1 MENLPFTAADVVI
14 ILVILLSGILAFLR
28 GFVHEVLAVASWI
41 GAAFAT
47 LYGFPHLQPLT
58 QKVIAVPLLADVT
71 TGVVIFIAVLIVLSL
86 ITRLAAGLVR
96 NLGLG
101 PLDRTL
107 GLIFG
112 LLRGFFLVCLAWLAF
127 VWFVPQVEDRPD
139 WIQEARSK
147 PALVW
152 GTGIIFKLI
161 PEQMLKEGESAA
173 GDTME
178 QLDSLRRSATAF
190 EELNSPLQKG
200 NENSQEPAYNDEDRG
215 AMQQLIQDSVSG
227 QRAPAT
233 STESE

>member
-1 MENLPFTAADVVI
+1 
-14 ILVILLSGILAFLR
+14 
-28 GFVHEVLAVASWI
+28 
-41 GAAFAT
+41 
-47 LYGFPHLQPLT
+47 
-58 QKVIAVPLLADVT
+58 
-71 TGVVIFIAVLIVLSL
+71 VVIFIAVLIVLSL

>member
-1 MENLPFTAADVVI
+1 MENLPFTAADAIVV
-14 ILVILLSGILAFLR
+14 LVILLSGILAFLR

-47 LYGFPHLQPLT
+47 LYGFPRLQPLT
-58 QKVIAVPLLADVT
+58 QKIIAVPLLADVT
-71 TGVVIFIAVLIVLSL
+71 TGVVIFLVVLIVLSL
-86 ITRLAAGLVR
+86 VTRMAAGLVR

-112 LLRGFFLVCLAWLAF
+112 LLRGFLLVCLAWLAF
-127 VWFVPQVEDRPD
+127 VWFVPLKEDRPD

-152 GTGIIFKLI
+152 GSGMLLDLI
-161 PEQMLKEGESAA
+161 PEGLLEEGESAA
-173 GDTME
+173 GGTME

-190 EELNSPLQKG
+190 EELSSPLQKG
-200 NENSQEPAYNDEDRG
+200 NEKSEEPAYNDEDRG
-215 AMQQLIQDSVSG
+215 AIERLIQDSVSG
-227 QRAPAT
+227 QPAPAT